1 MVEPDLIMEQR
12 IEALEQTERLRVF
25 EQVTDLSERVAR
37 VESAWETEIP
47 HLATKA
53 DIARLETKLDAQSEL
68 FFGKL
73 DAQAERFDD
82 KLDAQSEQLNSLD
95 AQAER
100 FDGKLNAQSEQFN
113 SKLDA
118 LSEQFDSKL
127 DAQSEQFNGKL
138 DAQAERF
145 DGKLVALSEQLQR
158 KFEQRMNQQII
169 WIIGTGIA
177 LATFIANRMP
187 S

>member
-12 IEALEQTERLRVF
+12 VEALEQTERLRVF

-53 DIARLETKLDAQSEL
+53 DIARLETKLDAQSEQ
-68 FFGKL
+68 FDGKL
-73 DAQAERFDD
+73 DAQT
-82 KLDAQSEQLNSLD
+82 
-95 AQAER
+95 ER
-100 FDGKLNAQSEQFN
+100 FDG
-113 SKLDA
+113 KLDA

-127 DAQSEQFNGKL
+127 DAQS
-138 DAQAERF
+138 ERF

-177 LATFIANRMP
+177 LATFIANLMP